1 MFINPKLFFTNSR
14 NPFVKE
20 IDKCLFILDIPNRKN
35 IRLLNIPE
43 GYLVE
48 SVPKPIK
55 IATVENVGLFIFNV
69 LPEGKRIQ
77 ISL

>member
-1 MFINPKLFFTNSR
+1 MP
-14 NPFVKE
+14 
-20 IDKCLFILDIPNRKN
+20 FILDIPNRKN

-77 ISL
+77 ISFIEEIKCTVSSDFYEVKDSFIK